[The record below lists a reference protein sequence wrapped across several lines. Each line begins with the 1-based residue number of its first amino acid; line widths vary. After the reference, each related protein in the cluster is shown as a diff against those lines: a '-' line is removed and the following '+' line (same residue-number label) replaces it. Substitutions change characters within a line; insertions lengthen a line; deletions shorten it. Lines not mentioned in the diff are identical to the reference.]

1 MADAPNAYPLA
12 WPTGYPR
19 TPASER
25 EASRFHVSLPAR
37 PPINEYAKPPA
48 KSRVVTVAEALT
60 RLQDQIDKLG
70 GRLPLVSSNLELRL
84 DGLPRSG
91 QLEPSDPGVCVY
103 FQLNGKPV
111 AMPSDHFQTVAANIA
126 AVAAHIDAVRR
137 IERYGVSSV
146 ELMFTSFMAIR
157 GPGPKP
163 WREVLGAGDAVT
175 VSRGWLQTR
184 KIELSRK
191 FHPDAGGSESLM
203 AEVNVAVDEA
213 MREMG
218 I

>member
-1 MADAPNAYPLA
+1 MASAYPLE

-19 TPASER
+19 TPARRR
-25 EASRFHVSLPAR
+25 EPSRFHVTHLSKIIPGV
-37 PPINEYAKPPA
+37 PGTGP

-70 GRLPLVSSNLELRL
+70 GRLPLVSTNLELRL

-91 QLEPSDPGVCVY
+91 LPEPADPGVCVY
-103 FQLNGKPV
+103 FQLKGQAV

-137 IERYGVSSV
+137 IERYGVGSI
-146 ELMFTSFMAIR
+146 EQMFTSFTAIR

-163 WREVLGAGDAVT
+163 WRESLGLPVNGP
-175 VSRGWLQTR
+175 VSRALIQERFEMLAR
-184 KIELSRK
+184 KYHPDQPGGSTALMSEINAARDTAYAELS
-191 FHPDAGGSESLM
+191 
-203 AEVNVAVDEA
+203 
-213 MREMG
+213 

>member
-19 TPASER
+19 TPASKR
-25 EASRFHVSLPAR
+25 EASRFHVTHMTKVIPGI
-37 PPINEYAKPPA
+37 PGTGPKQ
-48 KSRVVTVAEALT
+48 RVVTVAEALT

-91 QLEPSDPGVCVY
+91 LPEPHDPGVCVY
-103 FQLNGKPV
+103 FQLKGKPV

-137 IERYGVSSV
+137 IERYGVSSI

-163 WREVLGAGDAVT
+163 WREVFGIPEHVRG
-175 VSRGWLQTR
+175 SRMWLRDRYTFLAKQR
-184 KIELSRK
+184 
-191 FHPDAGGSESLM
+191 HPDAGGSEVLM
-203 AEVNVAVDEA
+203 SELNTAYEDALQE
-213 MREMG
+213 
-218 I
+218 IKT

>member
-1 MADAPNAYPLA
+1 MAETPNAYPLA
-12 WPTGYPR
+12 WPPGYPR
-19 TPASER
+19 TPKANR
-25 EASRFHVSLPAR
+25 ESSRFHITLPAR
-37 PPINEYAKPPA
+37 PPANEYQRPPP
-48 KSRVVTVAEALT
+48 KQRVVTVAEALT

-91 QLEPSDPGVCVY
+91 LPEPSDPGVCVY
-103 FQLNGKPV
+103 FQLKAQPV
-111 AMPSDHFQTVAANIA
+111 AMPSDHFLTVAANIA

-163 WREVLGAGDAVT
+163 WREVFGIPTHATG
-175 VSRGWLQTR
+175 SRMWLRARYTDLAKQR
-184 KIELSRK
+184 
-191 FHPDAGGSESLM
+191 HPDADGSEVLM
-203 AEVNVAVDEA
+203 AELNVAYEDA
-213 MREMG
+213 MRE
-218 I
+218 ILT